1 MFEEKGLPAFGSRF
15 SAADYIPVHVGFLS
29 IVVKTGK
36 TALSWLET
44 DDHGKV
50 PILLKGFP

>member
-1 MFEEKGLPAFGSRF
+1 VFEKKGLPAFGSRF